1 MRFRNL
7 FIVWLFSIT
16 TLVAQENTWQ
26 QKYLHAKSFFTEGQ
40 YALAMEAFKPLIEES
55 AENDFET
62 YSSFYYA
69 LSAYKTNYIPLSKNM
84 LLQIKS
90 KYPKWSKIDEVN
102 YWLGLIYLQENS
114 LNQGLNALNEIKD
127 PKMKSDVEALKY
139 NYFEKIESLREFQDL
154 YSNNTEDKTLAYL
167 LAKRISQETLVNQD
181 QKQLRE
187 LIEKFD
193 FDPTEFNVIEVQ
205 KTVFKKQYKVAVL
218 LPFMA
223 GDLEPNL
230 RRKVN
235 QFVLDIYQGIQLAAD
250 TLKKQGVQI
259 ELHAYDTKRSRRVT
273 QEIVGKEEMKGMDL
287 IIGPLYTDP
296 IAIVNDFAYK
306 NKINVVNPLSSNAE
320 VIGNNPFAYLFFPSN
335 ETIGRTSAE
344 YVVKN
349 VKKKPGIVLY
359 ENNSNDSATAYAFKE
374 RIKADSFK
382 IIQTRRISKENTRQI
397 LDMLLIPDTK
407 LRDASSEEAKEE
419 YGIKLDSISFIF
431 VASGNDLISSKVLS
445 AVETRGDSITVIGSA
460 EWLNLPVI
468 KYETYS
474 KLGCVLYAPNYFK
487 KDSPYYISFRN
498 QYIKRHR
505 EIPSKYAEIGFE
517 LMLLMGNGLKEYGKY
532 FQLGWRDKGY
542 ANGYITAGFNFN
554 NSNDNLV
561 LPLLKFKDNEVQVKL
576 INDDK

>member
-1 MRFRNL
+1 MHLKNL
-7 FIVWLFSIT
+7 IVVWLFSIT

-55 AENDFET
+55 EENDFET

-69 LSAYKTNYIPLSKNM
+69 LSAYNTNYLPLSKNM

-90 KYPKWSKIDEVN
+90 RYPKWSKIDEVN
-102 YWLGLIYLQENS
+102 YWLGLIYLQEES
-114 LNQGLNALNEIKD
+114 FNQGLNALNEIKD
-127 PKMKSDVEALKY
+127 PKMKSDIEALKY
-139 NYFEKIESLREFQDL
+139 NHFAKIEALRELQEL

-193 FDPTEFNVIEVQ
+193 FDPSEFNVIEVQ
-205 KTVFKKQYKVAVL
+205 KTVFKKAYKVAVL
-218 LPFMA
+218 LPFMS

-235 QFVLDIYQGIQLAAD
+235 QFVLDMYQGIQLAAD
-250 TLKKQGVQI
+250 TLKKQGVEI
-259 ELHAYDTKRSRRVT
+259 KLHAYDTKRSKRVT
-273 QEIVGKEEMKGMDL
+273 QEIVGKEELKGMDL

-296 IAIVNDFAYK
+296 IAVVNDFAYK

-344 YVVKN
+344 FVVKN

-359 ENNSNDSATAYAFKE
+359 EDNPNDSAAAYAFKE
-374 RIKADSFK
+374 HIKADSFK
-382 IIQTRRISKENTRQI
+382 IIQTRRISKDNTRQI
-397 LDMLLIPDTK
+397 LDMLLIPDAK
-407 LRDASSEEAKEE
+407 LRDASSEDAKEE

-487 KDSPYYISFRN
+487 KDAPYYVSFRN
-498 QYIKRHR
+498 QYLKKHK
-505 EIPSKYAEIGFE
+505 EIPGKYAEIGYE
-517 LMLLMGNGLKEYGKY
+517 LMLLMGNGLKENGKY

-542 ANGYITAGFNFN
+542 AKGYLTAGFNYN

-561 LPLLKFKDNEVQVKL
+561 LPLLKFVNNEVQVEL